1 MLIGHFADVHFR
13 GLSRHEEYRRA
24 FSKTFEQL
32 KNELRPDHIVVCGDI
47 VHNKTQG
54 ISPELI
60 DQLTWW
66 FRGLADVCPLHVTLG
81 NHDGSCN
88 NLHRQDAISPIINA
102 ISHPNIHLYK
112 ASGVYQFS
120 PGFNWCVFSVFDEQG
135 WENVRP
141 VKGDVNIALFHGS
154 VAGSVTDAGWALE
167 ADMSVGFFEPYDCVM
182 LGDIHKHQVL
192 GRRDGKPW
200 IAYPGSSL
208 QQSYGEEPGKG
219 FLLWDIKGRDDIGMA
234 FHHIEHDRQF
244 WTVDWQGSVTN
255 TLEKARAV
263 LPTGARVRV
272 RSNSLISQPE
282 LKQLTNELTTTGA
295 SEVVFK
301 DEYVVDASKISAQDM
316 SFERDDIRDVDVLMR
331 LFHGFFS
338 RIELTE
344 SEWDQMRC
352 LAQTYVKR
360 VSSDDITARNV
371 RWSLRELSFDNT
383 FGYGENNKIDFRN
396 MVGITGIF
404 GPNRVGK
411 SSIIGTLLYTMF
423 NGTDRGSIKNLHIIN
438 SRKDHCRS
446 KLVLNVNDVDYC
458 IERQSVRYE
467 TIRGLQHAVT
477 SLNLQTLDDKGAVVR
492 DLNGE
497 QRVDTEK
504 VIRALVGSVEDCLL
518 TGIAVQG
525 DMNRFIDSGSSY
537 RDQVISRFLD
547 LVVFEKMHG
556 YAKEDA
562 AVIKAEMRRVPEREW
577 ESMISSKETELQRA
591 AAEMKRSEATLRS
604 KRAQLDELRLE
615 LRMTD
620 DSDVITPSDVVRQRK
635 RVDEQ
640 RERLQ
645 ELQCRLKAES
655 LSYDAESS
663 RLLQLSVEKEAIPI
677 DKLEDQLVSLNGLRN
692 NLVDMKHQ
700 HEREMIVLQQQE
712 SSTLKLLDV
721 PCGDSFPSCKY
732 IKDAHQDR
740 LRIDDQRQAVF
751 GLVKSLD
758 EAQASFDVLLSE
770 GIEEKIRRHTEIT
783 RQEHVIQMRVNSTDH
798 TIIVLGR
805 EIDEGEDGLTEA
817 EMVLADYMARVVE
830 DEQDAA
836 NDMKELIC
844 ALEQQVDELDK
855 RRVLQA
861 TRVGSL
867 TTEVATLRVEQEQ
880 HKEVASRWRVLE
892 LFLSAVSKK
901 GIPAQVIEAQLPVI
915 NSEIAR
921 ILHGVV
927 DYTLMIEKDPESNV
941 TDVYIDYGDSKRLI
955 ELGSGM
961 EKMISSLAIRVA
973 LQNASSLPRPEF
985 IMIDEGFGALDETN
999 IDACNR
1005 LLVSLKRWFKSIFVV
1020 SHVDA
1025 VKDIADNFIE
1035 ITHEGKD
1042 SRVVYA

>member
-1 MLIGHFADVHFR
+1 MRVAHFADVHFR

-24 FSKTFEQL
+24 FSLTFEQL
-32 KNELRPDHIVVCGDI
+32 KDELKPDHIVVCGDI
-47 VHNKTQG
+47 VHSKTQG

-60 DQLTWW
+60 DQLVWW
-66 FRGLADVCPLHVTLG
+66 FRGLADVCPVHVTLG
-81 NHDGSCN
+81 NHDGTLV
-88 NLHRQDAISPIINA
+88 NLQRQDAISPIVNA
-102 ISHPNIHLYK
+102 IAHSNIRLYK

-120 PGFNWCVFSVFDEQG
+120 PGFNWCVFSAFDEQG

-154 VAGSVTDAGWALE
+154 VAGSMTDAGWALD
-167 ADMSVGFFEPYDCVM
+167 ADMSVEFFEPYDCVM

-192 GRRDGKPW
+192 GYRSGKPW

-219 FLLWDIKGRDDIGMA
+219 FLLWDVKGRDDIDMT
-234 FHHIEHDRQF
+234 FQPIEHDRQF
-244 WTVDWQGSVTN
+244 WTVDWCGSVAS

-272 RSNSLISQPE
+272 RSNTLISQPE
-282 LKQLTNELTTTGA
+282 LKQLTNELTIGGA

-301 DEYVVDASKISAQDM
+301 DDYVVDASRISTHDM
-316 SFERDDIRDVDVLMR
+316 SFERDDIRDVDVLMK

-344 SEWDQMRC
+344 TEWEQMRA
-352 LAQTYVKR
+352 LVQSYIKR
-360 VSSDDITARNV
+360 VSSDDITSRNV
-371 RWSLRELSFDNT
+371 RWSLQELSFDNT
-383 FGYGENNKIDFRN
+383 FGYGAGNMIDFRGLS
-396 MVGITGIF
+396 GITGIF

-411 SSIIGTLLYTMF
+411 SSIIGTLLYTLF
-423 NGTDRGSIKNLHIIN
+423 NSTDRGSIKNLHIIN
-438 SRKDHCRS
+438 SRKDYCRS
-446 KLVLNVNDVDYC
+446 RLVIGVNDVSHRV
-458 IERQSVRYE
+458 ERQSVRHE
-467 TIRGLQHAVT
+467 TSKGLQHAVT
-477 SLNLQTLDDKGAVVR
+477 SLNLQVLNAEGDVVR

-504 VIRALVGSVEDCLL
+504 VIRSLIGSVEDCML
-518 TGIAVQG
+518 TGIAAQG
-525 DMNRFIDSGSSY
+525 DMNRFLDSGSSY

-547 LVVFEKMHG
+547 LVIFERMFG

-562 AVIKAEMRRVPEREW
+562 AVIKVEMRRVPEREW
-577 ESMISSKETELQRA
+577 DALMGSKEAELQRVT
-591 AAEMKRSEATLRS
+591 AEMRRSEAALRS
-604 KRAQLDELRLE
+604 KRVQLDELRVK
-615 LRMTD
+615 LRMLD
-620 DSDVITPSDVVRQRK
+620 DSDVITHSDVARQRH

-640 RERLQ
+640 RECLRGLRDRL
-645 ELQCRLKAES
+645 RAET
-655 LSYDAESS
+655 LSYDTESS
-663 RLLQLSVEKEAIPI
+663 SLLRLRAEKDTIPI
-677 DKLEDQLVSLNGLRN
+677 DELEKQLASLNGLRDS
-692 NLVDMKHQ
+692 LVDVKHR
-700 HEREMIVLQQQE
+700 HERETMVLRQQE

-721 PCGDSFPSCKY
+721 PCGDSFPGCKY

-740 LRIDDQRQAVF
+740 LKIDSQRQLVS
-751 GLVKSLD
+751 GLIESV
-758 EAQASFDVLLSE
+758 ERVQASFDDLLSE
-770 GIEEKIRRHTEIT
+770 GIEEKMRRHAELT
-783 RQEHVIQMRVNSTDH
+783 RQEHAAALRVSGANH
-798 TIIVLGR
+798 AINGLER
-805 EIDEGEDGLTEA
+805 EIEGDEEELTEA
-817 EMVLADYMARVVE
+817 EMVLADYMARAVD
-830 DEQDAA
+830 DEQDAVE
-836 NDMKELIC
+836 DLKGSISELEDQ
-844 ALEQQVDELDK
+844 ADELDK
-855 RRVLQA
+855 RRVLHA

-867 TTEVATLRVEQEQ
+867 TTEIENLRVEQEQ
-880 HKEVASRWRVLE
+880 HKDVASRWRVLE

-927 DYTLMIEKDPESNV
+927 DYTLMIEKDPESSA

-973 LQNASSLPRPEF
+973 LQNPSSLPRPEF
-985 IMIDEGFGALDETN
+985 IIIDEGFGALDETN

-1005 LLVSLKRWFKSIFVV
+1005 LLVSLKKWFKSIFVV

-1042 SRVVYA
+1042 SRVVYV